1 MLPSRVLTTY
11 PQLGKATVQVINAA
25 RDAEKA
31 LEQAKQAAA
40 KAEMQALESKKALAE
55 IGSMIEKFLDNVG
68 ETQA

>member
-1 MLPSRVLTTY
+1 M
-11 PQLGKATVQVINAA
+11 QVINAA